1 MYINKYIY
9 INICMYRIQRYTV
22 LPYIKHPDM
31 PLSIP
36 GMAMVGAGRFF
47 NYLTSKNHWHV
58 EKICLPLHFHFFQAP
73 IIKEINNGR
82 FLRLYFQKALCQ

>member
-36 GMAMVGAGRFF
+36 GMAMAGRGDFLTISPLKTIGTLRKF
-47 NYLTSKNHWHV
+47 AYLCTFIFSSTNH
-58 EKICLPLHFHFFQAP
+58 
-73 IIKEINNGR
+73 
-82 FLRLYFQKALCQ
+82 